1 MKLEHVALT
10 ISDATEVEYFYQ
22 NILGLSK
29 IRDFILKKDLA
40 RKIFGIDK
48 ETTVFL
54 LQKNEL
60 LLELFLMPE
69 QYSRDFK
76 HICISI
82 KNREELVEKAAQNAY
97 QYIRIKRERPDLI
110 FIKDKSGNIFEIIES
125 DPDNANKA

>member
-10 ISDATEVEYFYQ
+10 ISDEEEIGYFYQ
-22 NILGLSK
+22 NILGLHK

-40 RKIFGIDK
+40 REIFGIDK
-48 ETTVFL
+48 ETKVFL

-69 QYSRDFK
+69 QYSHDFK

-82 KNREELVEKAAQNAY
+82 KNREELIEKAEQNAY
-97 QYIRIKRERPDLI
+97 QCIRIKREKSDLI
-110 FIKDKSGNIFEIIES
+110 FMKDKSGNIFEIIES
-125 DPDNANKA
+125 NNDANKT

>member
-29 IRDFILKKDLA
+29 IRDFILNKDLA

>member
-29 IRDFILKKDLA
+29 IRDFILKENLA

-48 ETTVFL
+48 ETKVFL
-54 LQKNEL
+54 LQKNEM

-76 HICISI
+76 HICISL
-82 KNREELVEKAAQNAY
+82 KNREEFVEKAAQNAY
-97 QYIRIKRERPDLI
+97 QYIRIKREKPDLI

-125 DPDNANKA
+125 DPDNGSEA

>member
-10 ISDATEVEYFYQ
+10 ISDDEEIEYFYQ
-22 NILGLSK
+22 NILGLHK

-40 RKIFGIDK
+40 REIFGIDK

-69 QYSRDFK
+69 QYSHDFK

-82 KNREELVEKAAQNAY
+82 KNREELIEKAEQNAY
-97 QYIRIKRERPDLI
+97 QYIRIKRERSDLI
-110 FIKDKSGNIFEIIES
+110 FIKDKSGNIFEIKES
-125 DPDNANKA
+125 NNNENKT

>member
-10 ISDATEVEYFYQ
+10 ISDAEEIEDFYQ
-22 NILGLSK
+22 NILGLHK

-40 RKIFGIDK
+40 REIFGIDK
-48 ETTVFL
+48 ETKVFL

-69 QYSRDFK
+69 QYSHDFK

-82 KNREELVEKAAQNAY
+82 NNREELIEKAAQNAY

-110 FIKDKSGNIFEIIES
+110 FIKDKSANIF
-125 DPDNANKA
+125 